1 MIADPIEEKVLPKK
15 SSKKPSHIAQS
26 GCSFLI
32 VKESPKNIFIS
43 EEKSEEQKMIYD
55 TVREFC
61 TKEIYDLIRSRGY
74 EIDVHDELEL
84 VKGLLEKAGELG
96 LCGVAIEEKYGGID
110 LNVKSN
116 IFYSEASAYGFSFAT
131 TIGAQT
137 SIGSLPIVL
146 YGTEEQKSKYLPGIA
161 TGQLKGCYC
170 LTEPSSGSDA
180 NSGKTKAHLNDTRTH
195 YVINGQK
202 LWITNGG
209 FADIFIVFAKIENDE
224 NLSAFIIEREF
235 GGLTTGEE
243 EKKLGIKGS
252 STVPVFLE
260 NCQVPVENLLGN
272 RNEGFK
278 MALNILNSGRIKL
291 AGSTT
296 GGCKLAVE
304 ESVKYAKTREQ
315 FGKPIAQYGAIKHKI
330 GQMSV
335 LAFAMDAALYRTS
348 HNIDLKTEEFI
359 YNGMDVSK
367 AKLQAIREYAVEC
380 SILKVK
386 CSESVDYCIDECL
399 QIHGGMGYMAE
410 MGIEMGY
417 RDARI
422 TRIYEGT
429 NEINRMLSLAE
440 LTKRAIKTKEVDLV
454 GAGKKIPAYI
464 LKQALPFKSNRE
476 WDQEERIVKNL
487 KTLFMVLSGKAG
499 QKLKEKM
506 VDEQEIVMN
515 YADILAESYIA
526 ESVLLKVQKLEANK
540 VYTGKELA
548 VRKQAMQVYL
558 YDAIDICRKA
568 ANESILSYTTGPE
581 AKKLQ
586 RITRLLLPSYS
597 INTKAF
603 RRNIAEY
610 NYQKNT
616 YGI

>member
-1 MIADPIEEKVLPKK
+1 MISDPIEKVATAPSQKEKPAF
-15 SSKKPSHIAQS
+15 IAQS

-32 VKESPKNIFIS
+32 KDSNPEHIFIH
-43 EEKSEEQKMIYD
+43 EEKTEEQQMIYD
-55 TVREFC
+55 TVKDFC
-61 TKEIYDLIRSRGY
+61 VKEVYDVIKERGY
-74 EIDVHDELEL
+74 EFDVHNELDT
-84 VKGLLEKAGELG
+84 VKKLLEKAGDLG
-96 LCGVAIEEKYGGID
+96 LCGVAIDEKYGGFGLD
-110 LNVKSN
+110 FTSN
-116 IFYSEASAYGFSFAT
+116 IFYSEASAFGFSFAT
-131 TIGAQT
+131 TLGAHT

-146 YGTEEQKSKYLPGIA
+146 YGNDSQKERYLPGIA

-180 NSGKTKAHLNDTRTH
+180 NSGKTKAVLDPSGE
-195 YVINGQK
+195 YYLLNGQK

-224 NLSAFIIEREF
+224 NLSAFIVEKSF
-235 GGLTTGEE
+235 GGISTGEE

-260 NCQVPVENLLGN
+260 DCKVPVENLLGK

-291 AGSTT
+291 AASTT
-296 GGCKLAVE
+296 GGCKLSIDEAI
-304 ESVKYAKTREQ
+304 KYAKSREQ
-315 FGKPIAQYGAIKHKI
+315 FKKPIAEYGAIKHKV

-335 LAFAMDAALYRTS
+335 LAFAMDAALYRTGY
-348 HNIDLKTEEFI
+348 NIESKTQEFI
-359 YNGMDVSK
+359 HNGMEEGK

-386 CSESVDYCIDECL
+386 CSEAVDYCIDECL

-464 LKQALPFKSNRE
+464 LKQMLPFKNTNG
-476 WDQEERIVKNL
+476 WAQEERIVKNL

-506 VDEQEIVMN
+506 VDEQEMVMHF
-515 YADILAESYIA
+515 ADILAESYIA
-526 ESVLLKVQKLEANK
+526 ESTLLKVQKLETK
-540 VYTGKELA
+540 QIYSSKDLE
-548 VRKQAMQVYL
+548 VRKYALQVYL
-558 YDAIDICRKA
+558 SEAIDICRKSA
-568 ANESILSYTTGPE
+568 KDAILAYASKGE
-581 AKKLQ
+581 RKSLL
-586 RITRLLLPSYS
+586 RIVNILLPVYPV
-597 INTKAF
+597 NTKMM
-603 RRNIAEY
+603 RRKIAEY
-610 NYQKNT
+610 NYEKNS
-616 YGI
+616 YAL